1 MMNDIIRHI
10 SGITAML
17 ILFTTGFARDN
28 NTISVTNRASS
39 ILKLTGAPTSGREA
53 GIIIEDTQWIN
64 YTVESDPL
72 ESLKSISAFIAS
84 GDIPPGVEIYA
95 EASHDNGLGRGKTGR
110 PAGRIKLS
118 NVPAVLIHEIGT
130 SNTGNGKFH
139 GHKVTLYTVVTDY
152 TQIQSGDFNIYIQY
166 ILN

>member
-1 MMNDIIRHI
+1 
-10 SGITAML
+10 ML
-17 ILFTTGFARDN
+17 
-28 NTISVTNRASS
+28 TNRTSPT
-39 ILKLTGAPTSGREA
+39 IKLAETIAPGKAA
-53 GIIIEDTQWIN
+53 GLIVEDTQWIN
-64 YTVESDPL
+64 YDVTLNPMES
-72 ESLKSISAFIAS
+72 SKSISAFIAS

-110 PAGRIKLS
+110 PAGRVKLS